1 MTTRPMLYMAGPEV
15 FLRDGAEVM
24 RNKGELALA
33 HGFLPSTMAEEALDF
48 AGKAPLDI
56 GMAIYRA
63 NVAMMDASAVII
75 ANLTPFRG
83 ISADVGTVWEL
94 GYMVARGK
102 RAFGYTNVA
111 KPYFER
117 LTEDF
122 YAGTAR
128 READGV
134 IRGPDGLMVENHGMV
149 DNLMIDG
156 SLAEVGGKLVRRDV
170 FAGTEWTDLAA
181 FEECLALAKAALG

>member
-1 MTTRPMLYMAGPEV
+1 MLYMAGPEV
-15 FLRDGAEVM
+15 FLRDGAEM
-24 RNKGELALA
+24 MKKKGEMALD
-33 HGFLPSTMAEEALDF
+33 HGFVPSTMAEKALDF
-48 AGKAPLDI
+48 AGKAPFEI
-56 GMAIYRA
+56 GMAIYKA
-63 NVAMMDASAVII
+63 NRAMMDASALII

-94 GYMVARGK
+94 GYMVALGK

-117 LTEDF
+117 LTED
-122 YAGTAR
+122 YYKGQSE

-134 IRGPDGLMVENHGMV
+134 MRGPDGLMVENHGMV

-156 SLAEVGGKLVRRDV
+156 SIAETGGTLVRRDV
-170 FAGTEWTDLAA
+170 FAGTEWSDLAA
-181 FEECLALAKAALG
+181 FEDCLKLARAAFA